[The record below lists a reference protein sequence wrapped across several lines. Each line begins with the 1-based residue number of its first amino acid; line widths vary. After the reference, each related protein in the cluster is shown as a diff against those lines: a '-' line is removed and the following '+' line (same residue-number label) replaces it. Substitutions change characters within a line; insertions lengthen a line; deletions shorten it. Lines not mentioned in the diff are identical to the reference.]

1 MQVGCSREVVQEECC
16 WKVLQEGCSK
26 VGMLGS
32 QDTEGFSGV
41 GMQEGAGSKDC
52 LRVRIEVAFSGTGML
67 QGRDTQGKGGGA
79 WKGYQRDALGLECS
93 IGLGGR
99 YAGEMAGVRTTQK
112 AEMQEGCSG
121 EGCL

>member
-1 MQVGCSREVVQEECC
+1 MQVGCSRKVVQEECC

-67 QGRDTQGKGGGA
+67 QGWDTQDKGGGA
-79 WKGYQRDALGLECS
+79 WEGYS
-93 IGLGGR
+93 
-99 YAGEMAGVRTTQK
+99 
-112 AEMQEGCSG
+112 EGCSG
-121 EGCL
+121 VGM